1 MTPRW
6 RPNIGSR
13 PERTHE
19 EFAALDAACAP
30 DSAYRIER
38 VYVRLRNGT
47 TPPDPWPVDTGRNPN
62 TRWTLKGD
70 SHDIIEWMEA

>member
-6 RPNIGSR
+6 RPNIGSK
-13 PERTHE
+13 PERSPNE
-19 EFAALDAACAP
+19 VAALDAAQAT
-30 DSAYRIER
+30 DAAYRIER
-38 VYVRLRNGT
+38 VWVRLRNGEKHG
-47 TPPDPWPVDTGRNPN
+47 PWPVDTGRNPS